1 MKNKLFQSVMFA
13 AFMVSANLTSAQ
25 DNSAVDVRKFEA
37 AAEFTTITFEPGNTK
52 VGLGG
57 RFTYNVNRY
66 FALEAA
72 GYLFQGCD
80 FCGRQSGSTSEGFF
94 GVKIGKRFQHWG
106 IFGKARPG
114 LISSSKGRFDFTTS
128 GNSST
133 TIGGTEFFFVQR
145 RETSFAVDVGAV
157 LEFYPTKRVVTRF
170 DFGIPIIHY
179 SRHTTTTPVFDP
191 VTGTYRLGTAIIPA
205 DTQGSLQVMASV
217 GFRF

>member
-1 MKNKLFQSVMFA
+1 MTARAESAARASVWTRTRLKSWPKRCSKKSRA
-13 AFMVSANLTSAQ
+13 SPSRGPPR
-25 DNSAVDVRKFEA
+25 DR
-37 AAEFTTITFEPGNTK
+37 
-52 VGLGG
+52 
-57 RFTYNVNRY
+57 
-66 FALEAA
+66 
-72 GYLFQGCD
+72 
-80 FCGRQSGSTSEGFF
+80 ST
-94 GVKIGKRFQHWG
+94 W
-106 IFGKARPG
+106 P
-114 LISSSKGRFDFTTS
+114 
-128 GNSST
+128 

-145 RETSFAVDVGAV
+145 RETSFAVDVGAI

>member
-1 MKNKLFQSVMFA
+1 MKTKVY
-13 AFMVSANLTSAQ
+13 VSSIIAVLMLPIFSSAQ

-57 RFTYNVNRY
+57 RFTYNFNKY

-72 GYLFQGCD
+72 GYMFQGCD
-80 FCGRQSGSTSEGFF
+80 FCGRQSGTTSEGFF

-114 LISSSKGRFDFTTS
+114 LISASKGRFDFATT
-128 GNSST
+128 
-133 TIGGTEFFFVQR
+133 GTPIAVTGSQFFFVQK
-145 RETSFAVDVGAV
+145 RETSFATDVGAV
-157 LEFYPTKRVVTRF
+157 LEFYPTKRVITRL
-170 DFGIPIIHY
+170 DFGVPIIHY